1 MHSRL
6 EIEMNAKF
14 SLSLL
19 LTAALAACTTLG
31 PNYQAPAANAP
42 AAYRAAAPVAGA
54 ELQRD
59 WWLVFGDAQ
68 LNALQAQALQ
78 ASPTL
83 AAAAA
88 RIERAR
94 AVFGATRADHLPRVD
109 AGANAGG
116 LRTSAKATTTPV
128 LNGHPVTFE
137 GETFGLQASIGWEL
151 DLWGRVKRQGE
162 AAQAQL
168 DASTLDAAAA
178 RVALTAD
185 VAAAYWQWRALADE
199 AAALQRL
206 RDSRANAFKVAQT
219 RFDAGSST
227 MQDLERVRAELAAA
241 DADVADLPRRQ
252 ALVVNQIAALTG
264 QAAAELK
271 LQATYSLPAPPQI
284 RAGLPSELLQ
294 RRPDLAQSLAQLHA
308 ATAQVGIA
316 EAAFYPSIKLTGS
329 FGYSSEDLGSLI
341 SAPARLYNVGPSI
354 SLPVF
359 EGGRNK
365 ANLAGAK
372 AQVDES
378 LATFRGRMLQALRE
392 VDDALAE
399 LQGRASVVDAQNRT
413 LASSAQALNVAKSRY
428 DKGAVSYL
436 DVTEAERTPLATER
450 ALAQLR
456 GAQWAATAQ
465 LVKALGGGWSVAGG
479 ASGG

>member
-1 MHSRL
+1 MIQL
-6 EIEMNAKF
+6 KTVLTLVA
-14 SLSLL
+14 
-19 LTAALAACTTLG
+19 TAALAACTTLG
-31 PNYQAPAANAP
+31 PNYQAPAGNAP
-42 AAYRAAAPVAGA
+42 AAYRAAPAVAGA

-59 WWLVFGDAQ
+59 WWLMFGDAQ
-68 LNALQAQALQ
+68 LNALEAQALQ

-88 RIERAR
+88 RVERAR
-94 AVFGATRADHLPRVD
+94 AVFGATQADQLPRVD
-109 AGANAGG
+109 VGANAGG
-116 LRTSAKATTTPV
+116 LRTSGKATTTPV
-128 LNGHPVTFE
+128 LNGRAVTFE
-137 GETFGLQASIGWEL
+137 GESFGLSASIGWEL
-151 DLWGRVKRQGE
+151 DLWGRVKRQKE

-199 AAALQRL
+199 ATALQRL
-206 RDSRANAFKVAQT
+206 RDSRAKAFQVAQT

-227 MQDLERVRAELAAA
+227 TQDLERVRAELAAA

-252 ALVVNQIAALTG
+252 TLVLNQLAALTG
-264 QAAAELK
+264 QGSADLK
-271 LQATYSLPAPPQI
+271 LHATHSLPTPPAI

-341 SAPARLYNVGPSI
+341 SAPARLYNIGPSI
-354 SLPVF
+354 SLPIF

-372 AQVDES
+372 ASVDDS
-378 LATFRGRMLQALRE
+378 LAAFRGRMLQALRE

-399 LQGRASVVDAQNRT
+399 LQGRATVVDAQNRT
-413 LASSAQALNVAKSRY
+413 LASSSQALNVAKSRY
-428 DKGAVSYL
+428 DKGAVGYL

-465 LVKALGGGWSVAGG
+465 LVKALGGGWTQGS
-479 ASGG
+479 

>member
-1 MHSRL
+1 MTQL
-6 EIEMNAKF
+6 KTVLTLVA
-14 SLSLL
+14 
-19 LTAALAACTTLG
+19 TAALAACTTLG

-42 AAYRAAAPVAGA
+42 TAYRAANSAAGA

-59 WWLVFGDAQ
+59 WWLMFGDAQ
-68 LNALQAQALQ
+68 LNALEAQALQ

-94 AVFGATRADHLPRVD
+94 AVYGVTKADELPRVD
-109 AGANAGG
+109 LGASAGG
-116 LRTSAKATTTPV
+116 LRTSGKATTTPV
-128 LNGHPVTFE
+128 LQGHPVVFE
-137 GETFGLQASIGWEL
+137 GDSFGLQASIGWEI

-168 DASTLDAAAA
+168 DASSLDAAAA

-185 VAAAYWQWRALADE
+185 VASAYWQWRALADE
-199 AAALQRL
+199 AQALQRV
-206 RDSRANAFKVAQT
+206 RDSRANAFTVAQT

-227 MQDLERVRAELAAA
+227 MQDLERVRAELASA

-252 ALVVNQIAALTG
+252 ALVLNQIAALTG
-264 QAAAELK
+264 QPAAELK
-271 LQATYSLPAPPQI
+271 LQATSALPTPPQI

-308 ATAQVGIA
+308 ATAQVGVA

-329 FGYSSEDLGSLI
+329 FGYSSEELGSLL

-354 SLPVF
+354 SLPIF

-365 ANLAGAK
+365 ANLAGAR

-378 LATFRGRMLQALRE
+378 LAGFRGRMLQALRE

-399 LQGRASVVDAQNRT
+399 LQGRAAVVDAQNRT
-413 LASSAQALNVAKSRY
+413 LASSSQALSVAKSRY

-465 LVKALGGGWSVAGG
+465 LVKALGGGWV

>member
-1 MHSRL
+1 MIQL
-6 EIEMNAKF
+6 KTVLTLVA
-14 SLSLL
+14 
-19 LTAALAACTTLG
+19 TAALAACTTLG
-31 PNYQAPAANAP
+31 PNYQTPAAQTP

-59 WWLVFGDAQ
+59 WWLIFGDAQ

-78 ASPTL
+78 SAPTL

-88 RIERAR
+88 RVQRAR
-94 AVFGATRADHLPRVD
+94 AVYGATKADELPRVD
-109 AGANAGG
+109 LGANAGG

-128 LNGHPVTFE
+128 LQGRPVTFE
-137 GETFGLQASIGWEL
+137 GETFGLSASIGWEL
-151 DLWGRVKRQGE
+151 DLWGRVKRQAE
-162 AAQAQL
+162 SAQAQL

-178 RVALTAD
+178 RVALTTD

-199 AAALQRL
+199 AAALNRL
-206 RDSRANAFKVAQT
+206 RDSRAKAFQVAQT
-219 RFDAGSST
+219 RFNAGSST
-227 MQDLERVRAELAAA
+227 TQDLERVRAELAAA

-252 ALVVNQIAALTG
+252 SLVLNQIAALTG
-264 QAAAELK
+264 QGAAELK
-271 LQATYSLPAPPQI
+271 LQATHFLPAPPQI
-284 RAGLPSELLQ
+284 RAGVPSELLQ

-316 EAAFYPSIKLTGS
+316 EAAFYPSIRLTGS

-341 SAPARLYNVGPSI
+341 SAPARLYNVGPSV
-354 SLPVF
+354 SLPLF

-365 ANLAGAK
+365 ANLAASK

-378 LATFRGRMLQALRE
+378 LAAFRGRMLQALRE

-399 LQGRASVVDAQNRT
+399 LQGRALTLEAQNRT
-413 LASSAQALNVAKSRY
+413 LASSSQALAVARSRY

-465 LVKALGGGWSVAGG
+465 LVKALGGGWGAAG
-479 ASGG
+479 S

>member
-1 MHSRL
+1 MFQL
-6 EIEMNAKF
+6 KTVLTLVA
-14 SLSLL
+14 
-19 LTAALAACTTLG
+19 TAALAACTTLG

-42 AAYRAAAPVAGA
+42 AAYRSAAPAAGA

-59 WWLVFGDAQ
+59 WWLMFGDAQ
-68 LNALQAQALQ
+68 LDALEAQALQ
-78 ASPTL
+78 AGPTL

-94 AVFGATRADHLPRVD
+94 AVFGATRADELPRVD
-109 AGANAGG
+109 VGASETG
-116 LRTSAKATTTPV
+116 LRTSAKSVTTPV
-128 LNGHPVTFE
+128 LGGKAITFE
-137 GETFGLQASIGWEL
+137 GWQSGLQASLGWEI
-151 DLWGRVKRQGE
+151 DLWGRVKRQAEG
-162 AAQAQL
+162 AQAQL

-199 AAALQRL
+199 AKALQRQ
-206 RDSRANAFKVAQT
+206 RDSRAQAFQVAQT

-227 MQDLERVRAELAAA
+227 AQDLERVRAELASA

-252 ALVVNQIAALTG
+252 ALVLNQIAALTG

-271 LQATYSLPAPPQI
+271 LQATAPLAAPPQI

-316 EAAFYPSIKLTGS
+316 EAAFYPSIHLTGS
-329 FGYSSEDLGSLI
+329 FGYQSKALGDLV
-341 SAPARLYNVGPSI
+341 SAPARLYSFGPGI
-354 SLPVF
+354 SLPLF
-359 EGGRNK
+359 EGGRNQ
-365 ANLAGAK
+365 ANLGAAK

-378 LATFRGRMLQALRE
+378 LAGFRGRMLQALRE

-399 LQGRASVVDAQNRT
+399 LQGRAAVVDAQNRT
-413 LASSAQALNVAKSRY
+413 LASSSQALAVARSRY

-465 LVKALGGGWSVAGG
+465 LVKALGGGWAANGG
-479 ASGG
+479 

>member
-1 MHSRL
+1 MIQL
-6 EIEMNAKF
+6 KTVLTLVA
-14 SLSLL
+14 
-19 LTAALAACTTLG
+19 TAALAACTTLG

-59 WWLVFGDAQ
+59 WWLMFNDAQ
-68 LNALQAQALQ
+68 LNALEAQALQ

-88 RIERAR
+88 RIEKAR
-94 AVFGATRADHLPRVD
+94 AVYGATRADELPRLDV
-109 AGANAGG
+109 GANETG
-116 LRTSAKATTTPV
+116 LRTSAKSVTTPV
-128 LNGHPVTFE
+128 LGGQAITFE
-137 GETFGLQASIGWEL
+137 GWQSTVQANLGWEI
-151 DLWGRVKRQGE
+151 DLWGRVKRQAE

-199 AAALQRL
+199 GATLQRL
-206 RDSRANAFKVAQT
+206 RDSRAKAFQVAQT
-219 RFDAGSST
+219 RFDAGAST
-227 MQDLERVRAELAAA
+227 MQDLERVRAELASA

-252 ALVVNQIAALTG
+252 ALVLNQIAALTG

-271 LQATYSLPAPPQI
+271 LQASAQPALAAPPAI

-316 EAAFYPSIKLTGS
+316 EAAFYPSIRLTGS
-329 FGYSSEDLGSLI
+329 FGYQSKDLSELV
-341 SAPARLYNVGPSI
+341 SAPARLYNFGPSI
-354 SLPVF
+354 SLPIF
-359 EGGRNK
+359 EGGKNK

-378 LATFRGRMLQALRE
+378 LAAFRGRMLQALRE

-399 LQGRASVVDAQNRT
+399 LQGRAAVVDAQNRT
-413 LASSAQALNVAKSRY
+413 LTSSGEALKVARSRY

-465 LVKALGGGWSVAGG
+465 LVKALGGGWS
-479 ASGG
+479 SGG

>member
-1 MHSRL
+1 MT
-6 EIEMNAKF
+6 
-14 SLSLL
+14 SLKTVLTLL
-19 LTAALAACTTLG
+19 ASAALAACTTLG
-31 PNYQAPAANAP
+31 PNYQAPAANVP
-42 AAYRAAAPVAGA
+42 AAYRAAAPAAGA

-59 WWLVFGDAQ
+59 WWRLFGDAQ
-68 LNALQAQALQ
+68 LDALEAQALQ

-94 AVFGATRADHLPRVD
+94 AVYGATRSDELPRVEV
-109 AGANAGG
+109 GASETG
-116 LRTSAKATTTPV
+116 LRTSAKSVTTPV
-128 LNGHPVTFE
+128 LGGQPITFE
-137 GETFGLQASIGWEL
+137 GWQTGIQATLGWEI
-151 DLWGRVKRQGE
+151 DLWGRVKRQAE

-199 AAALQRL
+199 AQALQRL
-206 RDSRANAFKVAQT
+206 RDSRAKAFQVAQT
-219 RFDAGSST
+219 RFDAGAST
-227 MQDLERVRAELAAA
+227 TQDLERVRAELAAA

-252 ALVVNQIAALTG
+252 ALVLNQLAALTG
-264 QAAAELK
+264 QSAAELR
-271 LQATYSLPAPPQI
+271 LQAAPLATPPQI

-316 EAAFYPSIKLTGS
+316 EAAFYPSIRLTGS
-329 FGYSSEDLGSLI
+329 FGYQSKDLSDLV
-341 SAPARLYNVGPSI
+341 SAPARLYNFGPSI

-378 LATFRGRMLQALRE
+378 LAAFRGRMLQALRE

-399 LQGRASVVDAQNRT
+399 LQGRAAVVEAQNRT
-413 LASSAQALNVAKSRY
+413 LASSAQALAVARSRY

-465 LVKALGGGWSVAGG
+465 LVKALGGGWDG
-479 ASGG
+479 AADASMASR

>member
-1 MHSRL
+1 MIQL
-6 EIEMNAKF
+6 KTVLTLVA
-14 SLSLL
+14 
-19 LTAALAACTTLG
+19 TAALAACTTVG

-42 AAYRAAAPVAGA
+42 AAYRATTTAGA

-59 WWLVFGDAQ
+59 WWLMFNDAQ
-68 LNALQAQALQ
+68 LNALEAQALQ

-88 RIERAR
+88 RIERSR
-94 AVFGATRADHLPRVD
+94 AQFGATQADRLPRVD
-109 AGANAGG
+109 VSANAGG
-116 LRTSAKATTTPV
+116 LRTSGKATTTPV
-128 LNGHPVTFE
+128 LNGRAVTFE
-137 GETFGLQASIGWEL
+137 GESFGLSASVGWEL
-151 DLWGRVKRQGE
+151 DLWGRVKRQTE

-168 DASTLDAAAA
+168 DATTADAAAA

-199 AAALQRL
+199 ATALQRV
-206 RDSRANAFKVAQT
+206 RDSRVQAFQVAQT

-227 MQDLERVRAELAAA
+227 TQDLERVRAELAAA

-252 ALVVNQIAALTG
+252 ALVMNQLAALTG
-264 QAAAELK
+264 SPAAELK
-271 LQATYSLPAPPQI
+271 LQAAAPLAAPPAV

-294 RRPDLAQSLAQLHA
+294 RRPDLAQSLALLHA

-341 SAPARLYNVGPSI
+341 SSPARLYNLGPSI
-354 SLPVF
+354 SLRIF

-365 ANLAGAK
+365 ANLALSK
-372 AQVDES
+372 ASVDES
-378 LATFRGRMLQALRE
+378 LATFRGRMLLALRE

-399 LQGRASVVDAQNRT
+399 LQGRAAVVEAQNRT
-413 LASSAQALNVAKSRY
+413 LASSGQALTVAKSRY
-428 DKGAVSYL
+428 DQGAVSYL
-436 DVTEAERTPLATER
+436 DVTEAERTPLATQR

-465 LVKALGGGWSVAGG
+465 LVKALGGGWGS
-479 ASGG
+479 

>member
-1 MHSRL
+1 MIQL
-6 EIEMNAKF
+6 KTVLTLVA
-14 SLSLL
+14 
-19 LTAALAACTTLG
+19 TAALAACTTVG
-31 PNYQAPAANAP
+31 PNYEAPAANAP
-42 AAYRAAAPVAGA
+42 AAYRAAAPAGGA

-59 WWLVFGDAQ
+59 WWLMFNDTQ
-68 LNALQAQALQ
+68 LNTLEAQALQ

-94 AVFGATRADHLPRVD
+94 AVFGATRADELPRVEV
-109 AGANAGG
+109 GG
-116 LRTSAKATTTPV
+116 SVTNLRTSGKSVTTPV
-128 LNGHPVTFE
+128 LGGQAITFD
-137 GETFGLQASIGWEL
+137 GTQTGIQASLGWEL
-151 DLWGRVKRQGE
+151 DLWGRVKRQAE

-199 AAALQRL
+199 GAALQRL
-206 RDSRANAFKVAQT
+206 RDSRANAFQVAQT

-227 MQDLERVRAELAAA
+227 MQDLERVRAELASA
-241 DADVADLPRRQ
+241 DAEVADLPRRQ
-252 ALVVNQIAALTG
+252 SLVLNQLAALTG
-264 QAAAELK
+264 QGAAELR
-271 LQATYSLPAPPQI
+271 LEASPLATPPQV

-316 EAAFYPSIKLTGS
+316 EAAFYPSIRLTGS
-329 FGYSSEDLGSLI
+329 YGYQSKELGDLV
-341 SAPARLYNVGPSI
+341 SAPARLYNIGPSI
-354 SLPVF
+354 SLPIF
-359 EGGRNK
+359 EGGKNK

-372 AQVDES
+372 AQADES
-378 LATFRGRMLQALRE
+378 LAAFRGRMLQALRE

-399 LQGRASVVDAQNRT
+399 LAGRASVVDAQNRT
-413 LASSAQALNVAKSRY
+413 LDSSSQALTVARSRY

-465 LVKALGGGWSVAGG
+465 LVKALGGGWSVAS
-479 ASGG
+479 SGG

>member
-1 MHSRL
+1 MIQL
-6 EIEMNAKF
+6 KTILTLVA
-14 SLSLL
+14 
-19 LTAALAACTTLG
+19 TAALAACTTLG
-31 PNYQAPAANAP
+31 PNYQAPAAQAP
-42 AAYRAAAPVAGA
+42 AAYRAASPGAGA

-59 WWLVFGDAQ
+59 WWLMFGDAQ
-68 LNALQAQALQ
+68 LNALEAQALQ

-83 AAAAA
+83 AAAGA
-88 RIERAR
+88 RITRAR
-94 AVFGATRADHLPRVD
+94 ALYGATRADELPRLD
-109 AGANAGG
+109 IGANETG
-116 LRTSAKATTTPV
+116 LRTSAKSVTTPV
-128 LNGHPVTFE
+128 LGGQAITFE
-137 GETFGLQASIGWEL
+137 GWQATVQANLAWEI
-151 DLWGRVKRQGE
+151 DLWGRVKRQAE

-168 DASTLDAAAA
+168 DGATLDAAAA

-199 AAALQRL
+199 GVALQRL
-206 RDSRANAFKVAQT
+206 RDSRAKAFQVAQT

-227 MQDLERVRAELAAA
+227 TQDLERVRAELASA

-252 ALVVNQIAALTG
+252 ALVLNQIAALTG

-271 LQATYSLPAPPQI
+271 LQASAQASLAPPPAI

-316 EAAFYPSIKLTGS
+316 EAAFYPSIRLTGS
-329 FGYSSEDLGSLI
+329 FGYQSEALSDLV
-341 SAPARLYNVGPSI
+341 SAPARLYNFGPSI
-354 SLPVF
+354 SLPLF
-359 EGGRNK
+359 EGGRNR
-365 ANLAGAK
+365 ANLASAK

-378 LATFRGRMLQALRE
+378 LAAFRGRMLQALRE

-399 LQGRASVVDAQNRT
+399 LQGRATVVEAQNRT
-413 LASSAQALNVAKSRY
+413 LASSDEALKVARSRY

-436 DVTEAERTPLATER
+436 DVTEAERTPLATQR

-465 LVKALGGGWSVAGG
+465 LVKALGGGWSDKAGAGG
-479 ASGG
+479 G

>member
-1 MHSRL
+1 MFQL
-6 EIEMNAKF
+6 KTVLTLVA
-14 SLSLL
+14 
-19 LTAALAACTTLG
+19 TAALAACTTLG
-31 PNYQAPAANAP
+31 PTYQAPAANAP
-42 AAYRAAAPVAGA
+42 AAYRSAASTSGV

-59 WWLVFGDAQ
+59 WWLMFNDAQ
-68 LNALQAQALQ
+68 LNALEAQALQ

-88 RIERAR
+88 RVERAR
-94 AVFGATRADHLPRVD
+94 AVFGATKADELPRLDV
-109 AGANAGG
+109 GASVTN
-116 LRTSAKATTTPV
+116 LRTSAKSVTTPV
-128 LNGHPVTFE
+128 LG
-137 GETFGLQASIGWEL
+137 GQAIVFDGTQTGIQANLGWEI
-151 DLWGRVKRQGE
+151 DLWGRVKRQAE
-162 AAQAQL
+162 ASQAQL

-199 AAALQRL
+199 ATALQRL

-227 MQDLERVRAELAAA
+227 TQDLERVRAELASA

-252 ALVVNQIAALTG
+252 ALVLNQLAALTG
-264 QAAAELK
+264 QGSADLK
-271 LQATYSLPAPPQI
+271 LQASPLATPPAI

-308 ATAQVGIA
+308 ATAQVGVA
-316 EAAFYPSIKLTGS
+316 EAAFYPSIRLTGS
-329 FGYSSEDLGSLI
+329 FGYQSKELGDLI

-354 SLPVF
+354 SLPIF
-359 EGGRNK
+359 EGGKNK

-378 LATFRGRMLQALRE
+378 LAAFRGRMLQALRE

-399 LQGRASVVDAQNRT
+399 LQGRTAVVDAQNQT
-413 LASSAQALNVAKSRY
+413 LASAGQALTVAKSRY

-465 LVKALGGGWSVAGG
+465 LVKALGGGWMPTGG
-479 ASGG
+479 

>member
-1 MHSRL
+1 MIQL
-6 EIEMNAKF
+6 KTVLTLVA
-14 SLSLL
+14 
-19 LTAALAACTTLG
+19 TAALAACTTLG

-42 AAYRAAAPVAGA
+42 TAYRAAAPAAGA

-59 WWLVFGDAQ
+59 WWLMFNDAQ
-68 LNALQAQALQ
+68 LNALEAQALQ

-88 RIERAR
+88 RVERAR
-94 AVFGATRADHLPRVD
+94 AVFGATKADELPRLDV
-109 AGANAGG
+109 GASVTN
-116 LRTSAKATTTPV
+116 LRTSAKSVTTPV
-128 LNGHPVTFE
+128 LGGQAIVFDGTQ
-137 GETFGLQASIGWEL
+137 TGLQANLGWEI
-151 DLWGRVKRQGE
+151 DLWGRVKRQAE
-162 AAQAQL
+162 ASQAQL

-199 AAALQRL
+199 ATALQRL

-219 RFDAGSST
+219 RFDAGAST
-227 MQDLERVRAELAAA
+227 TQDLERVRAELASA

-252 ALVVNQIAALTG
+252 ALVLNQLAALTG
-264 QAAAELK
+264 QGSADLK
-271 LQATYSLPAPPQI
+271 LQAAPLTTPPAI

-316 EAAFYPSIKLTGS
+316 EAAFYPSIRLTGS
-329 FGYSSEDLGSLI
+329 FGYQSKELGDLI

-354 SLPVF
+354 SLPIF

-378 LATFRGRMLQALRE
+378 LAAFRGRMLQALRE

-399 LQGRASVVDAQNRT
+399 LQGRTAVVDAQNQT
-413 LASSAQALNVAKSRY
+413 LASAGQALTVARSRY

-465 LVKALGGGWSVAGG
+465 LVKALGGGWAPTGG
-479 ASGG
+479 

>member
-1 MHSRL
+1 MIRL
-6 EIEMNAKF
+6 KTVLPLV
-14 SLSLL
+14 SL
-19 LTAALAACTTLG
+19 AALAACTTVG
-31 PNYQAPAANAP
+31 PRYQAPAANAP
-42 AAYRAAAPVAGA
+42 AAYRGAATVAGV

-59 WWLVFGDAQ
+59 WWLMFNDAQ
-68 LNALQAQALQ
+68 LNALETQALQ

-88 RIERAR
+88 RIERSR
-94 AVFGATRADHLPRVD
+94 AVFGATQADRLPRVD
-109 AGANAGG
+109 GGANAGG

-128 LNGHPVTFE
+128 LNGRAVTFE
-137 GETFGLQASIGWEL
+137 GESFGLSASVGWEL
-151 DLWGRVKRQGE
+151 DLWGRVKRQTE

-168 DASTLDAAAA
+168 DATTADAVAA

-206 RDSRANAFKVAQT
+206 RDSRAQAFQVAQT

-227 MQDLERVRAELAAA
+227 TQDLERVRAELAAA

-252 ALVVNQIAALTG
+252 ALVVNQLAALTG
-264 QAAAELK
+264 TPAADLK
-271 LQATYSLPAPPQI
+271 LQAGAPLSAPPAV

-294 RRPDLAQSLAQLHA
+294 RRPDLAQSLALLHA

-329 FGYSSEDLGSLI
+329 FGYSSEDLGSLL
-341 SAPARLYNVGPSI
+341 SAPARLYNFGPSI
-354 SLPVF
+354 SLPLF
-359 EGGRNK
+359 EGGRNR
-365 ANLAGAK
+365 ANLASAK
-372 AQVDES
+372 ASVDES
-378 LATFRGRMLQALRE
+378 LAAFRGRMLQALRE

-399 LQGRASVVDAQNRT
+399 LQGRAAVVDAQHRT
-413 LASSAQALNVAKSRY
+413 LASSNQALSVARSRY
-428 DKGAVSYL
+428 DQGAVSYL
-436 DVTEAERTPLATER
+436 DVTEAERTPLATQR

-465 LVKALGGGWSVAGG
+465 LVKALGGGWNAG
-479 ASGG
+479 S

>member
-1 MHSRL
+1 
-6 EIEMNAKF
+6 MNAKF

-19 LTAALAACTTLG
+19 LTASLAACTTLG
-31 PNYQAPAANAP
+31 PNYQAPAASAP
-42 AAYRAAAPVAGA
+42 ATYRAASTAGA

-59 WWLVFGDAQ
+59 WWTMFGDAQ
-68 LNALQAQALQ
+68 LDALEAQALR

-94 AVFGATRADHLPRVD
+94 AVFGATTADELPRVD
-109 AGANAGG
+109 VGGSVTG
-116 LRTSAKATTTPV
+116 LRTSAKSVTTPV
-128 LNGHPVTFE
+128 LGGQAITFE
-137 GETFGLQASIGWEL
+137 GWQTGLQASVGWEL

-162 AAQAQL
+162 SAQAQL
-168 DASTLDAAAA
+168 DASTLDADAA

-185 VAAAYWQWRALADE
+185 VASVYWQWRALADE
-199 AAALQRL
+199 AHALQRL
-206 RDSRANAFKVAQT
+206 RDSRAKAFQVAQT

-227 MQDLERVRAELAAA
+227 TQDLERVRAELASA
-241 DADVADLPRRQ
+241 DADMADLPRRQ
-252 ALVVNQIAALTG
+252 ALALNQLAALTG

-271 LQATYSLPAPPQI
+271 LQAAPMAAPPAL

-316 EAAFYPSIKLTGS
+316 EAAFYPSIRLTGS
-329 FGYSSEDLGSLI
+329 FGYQSKELGDLL
-341 SAPARLYNVGPSI
+341 SAPSRLYSVGPSI
-354 SLPVF
+354 SLPLF

-378 LATFRGRMLQALRE
+378 LAAFRGRMLQALRE

-399 LQGRASVVDAQNRT
+399 LQGRAAVVDAQNRT
-413 LASSAQALNVAKSRY
+413 LASASQALSVARSRY

-465 LVKALGGGWSVAGG
+465 LVKALGGGWSAVPAPAGG
-479 ASGG
+479 

>member
-1 MHSRL
+1 
-6 EIEMNAKF
+6 MNTKF

-19 LTAALAACTTLG
+19 LTAALAACTTVG

-42 AAYRAAAPVAGA
+42 AAYRAAAPAAGA

-59 WWLVFGDAQ
+59 WWLMFNDAQ
-68 LNALQAQALQ
+68 LNTLEAQALQ

-88 RIERAR
+88 RVERAR
-94 AVFGATRADHLPRVD
+94 AVYGATRADELPRVEV
-109 AGANAGG
+109 GG
-116 LRTSAKATTTPV
+116 SLTNLRTSGKSVTTPV
-128 LNGHPVTFE
+128 LGGQAITFD
-137 GETFGLQASIGWEL
+137 GTQTGIQASLGWEL
-151 DLWGRVKRQGE
+151 DLWGRVKRQAE

-199 AAALQRL
+199 GLALQRL

-227 MQDLERVRAELAAA
+227 MQDLERVRAELASA
-241 DADVADLPRRQ
+241 DAEVADLPRRQ
-252 ALVVNQIAALTG
+252 ALVLNQLAALTG
-264 QAAAELK
+264 QAAAELQ
-271 LQATYSLPAPPQI
+271 LQASPLPTPPQV
-284 RAGLPSELLQ
+284 RAGVPSELLQ

-316 EAAFYPSIKLTGS
+316 EAAFYPSIRLTGS
-329 FGYSSEDLGSLI
+329 YGYQSKELGDLL
-341 SAPARLYNVGPSI
+341 SAPARLYNIGPSI
-354 SLPVF
+354 SLPIF

-372 AQVDES
+372 AQADES
-378 LATFRGRMLQALRE
+378 LAAFRGRMLQALRE

-399 LQGRASVVDAQNRT
+399 LQGRSSVVDAQNRT
-413 LASSAQALNVAKSRY
+413 LESSSQALTVAHSRY

-456 GAQWAATAQ
+456 GAQWAATVQ
-465 LVKALGGGWSVAGG
+465 LVKALGGGWAPA

>member
-1 MHSRL
+1 MIQL
-6 EIEMNAKF
+6 KTV
-14 SLSLL
+14 
-19 LTAALAACTTLG
+19 LTLVGAAALAACTTLG

-59 WWLVFGDAQ
+59 WWLMFGDAQ
-68 LNALQAQALQ
+68 LNALEAQALQ

-83 AAAAA
+83 AAALA
-88 RIERAR
+88 RVERAK
-94 AVFGATRADHLPRVD
+94 AVYGATRADELPRLDVT
-109 AGANAGG
+109 AGETG
-116 LRTSAKATTTPV
+116 LRTSAKSVTTPV
-128 LNGHPVTFE
+128 LGGQAITFE
-137 GETFGLQASIGWEL
+137 GWQTSVQANLSWEI
-151 DLWGRVKRQGE
+151 DLWGRVKRQAE
-162 AAQAQL
+162 SAQAQL
-168 DASTLDAAAA
+168 DASSLDAAAA

-185 VAAAYWQWRALADE
+185 VAGAYWQWRALADE

-227 MQDLERVRAELAAA
+227 TQDLERVRAELASA

-252 ALVVNQIAALTG
+252 ALVANQIAALTG

-271 LQATYSLPAPPQI
+271 LQAVPMAAPPAI
-284 RAGLPSELLQ
+284 RAGLPAELLQ

-316 EAAFYPSIKLTGS
+316 EAAFYPSIRLTGS
-329 FGYSSEDLGSLI
+329 FGYQSKDLSDLI
-341 SAPARLYNVGPSI
+341 SAPARLYNFGPGI
-354 SLPVF
+354 SLPIF

-378 LATFRGRMLQALRE
+378 LAAFRGRMLQALRE

-399 LQGRASVVDAQNRT
+399 LQGRANVVDAQNRT
-413 LASSAQALNVAKSRY
+413 LSSSGEALKVAKSRY

-465 LVKALGGGWSVAGG
+465 LIKALGGGWQEKG
-479 ASGG
+479 

>member
-1 MHSRL
+1 MIRP
-6 EIEMNAKF
+6 KTV
-14 SLSLL
+14 
-19 LTAALAACTTLG
+19 LTLVATAVLAACTTLG

-42 AAYRAAAPVAGA
+42 ATYRAAAPMAGA

-59 WWLVFGDAQ
+59 WWLMFGDAQ
-68 LNALQAQALQ
+68 LDALEAQALR

-94 AVFGATRADHLPRVD
+94 AVFGATQADRLPRVD
-109 AGANAGG
+109 ASANAGG

-128 LNGHPVTFE
+128 LQGHPVTFE
-137 GETFGLQASIGWEL
+137 GETFGLSASLGWEL
-151 DLWGRVKRQGE
+151 DLWGRVKRQAE

-168 DASTLDAAAA
+168 DAATTDAAAA

-206 RDSRANAFKVAQT
+206 RDSRANAFQVAQT

-227 MQDLERVRAELAAA
+227 TQDLERVRSELAAA
-241 DADVADLPRRQ
+241 DAEVADLPRRQ
-252 ALVVNQIAALTG
+252 ALLLNQIAALTG
-264 QAAAELK
+264 QPAADLK
-271 LQATYSLPAPPQI
+271 LAAQPLAAPPQI

-316 EAAFYPSIKLTGS
+316 EAAFYPSIRLTGS

-341 SAPARLYNVGPSI
+341 SAPARLYNFGPSI
-354 SLPVF
+354 SLPLF

-365 ANLAGAK
+365 ANLASAK

-378 LATFRGRMLQALRE
+378 LAVFRGRMLQALRD

-399 LQGRASVVDAQNRT
+399 LQGRAAVVEAQNRT
-413 LASSAQALNVAKSRY
+413 LASSGQALSVAKSRY

-436 DVTEAERTPLATER
+436 DVTEAERTPLATQR

-465 LVKALGGGWSVAGG
+465 LVRALGGGWNMAPAAQGG
-479 ASGG
+479 

>member
-1 MHSRL
+1 M
-6 EIEMNAKF
+6 IQFKTVF
-14 SLSLL
+14 
-19 LTAALAACTTLG
+19 TVVAAATLAACTTLG
-31 PNYQAPAANAP
+31 PNYQAPIANVP
-42 AAYRAAAPVAGA
+42 AAYRATVPMAGA

-59 WWLVFGDAQ
+59 WWLMFGDTQ
-68 LNALQAQALQ
+68 LNALEELALH

-88 RIERAR
+88 RVERAR
-94 AVFGATRADHLPRVD
+94 AVFGATKAEQLPRID
-109 AGANAGG
+109 LGANAGG

-162 AAQAQL
+162 SAQAQL

-185 VAAAYWQWRALADE
+185 VANAYWQWRALADE

-227 MQDLERVRAELAAA
+227 TQDLERVRAELAAA
-241 DADVADLPRRQ
+241 DAEVTDLPRRQ
-252 ALVVNQIAALTG
+252 ALLVNQIAALTG
-264 QAAAELK
+264 QAAAEVT
-271 LQATYSLPAPPQI
+271 LQATPMAAPPPL

-329 FGYSSEDLGSLI
+329 LGYSSEDLGSLI
-341 SAPARLYNVGPSI
+341 SAPARLYNIGPSI
-354 SLPVF
+354 SLPIF

-365 ANLAGAK
+365 ANLASSK

-378 LATFRGRMLQALRE
+378 LAAFRGRMLQALRE

-399 LQGRASVVDAQNRT
+399 LQGRAATVDAQNRT
-413 LASSAQALNVAKSRY
+413 LSSASQALAVARSRY

-436 DVTEAERTPLATER
+436 EVTEAERTPLATER
-450 ALAQLR
+450 SLAQLR

-465 LVKALGGGWSVAGG
+465 LVRALGGGWISTGG
-479 ASGG
+479 

>member
-1 MHSRL
+1 
-6 EIEMNAKF
+6 MNSKSVLA
-14 SLSLL
+14 LA
-19 LTAALAACTTLG
+19 LTAALAACTTVG
-31 PNYQAPAANAP
+31 PNYQPPAAEAP
-42 AAYRAAAPVAGA
+42 AAYRAATPAGV

-59 WWLVFGDAQ
+59 WWLMFGDAQ

-83 AAAAA
+83 AVAAA

-94 AVFGATRADHLPRVD
+94 AVFGATRADPLPRVD
-109 AGANAGG
+109 LGASAGG
-116 LRTSAKATTTPV
+116 LRTSGKATTTPV
-128 LNGHPVTFE
+128 LNGRAVTFE
-137 GETFGLQASIGWEL
+137 GESFGLSASVGWEI
-151 DLWGRVKRQGE
+151 DLWGRVRRVAE

-168 DASTLDAAAA
+168 DAASLEAAAA

-199 AAALQRL
+199 TLALQRL
-206 RDSRANAFKVAQT
+206 RDSRAQALQVAQT
-219 RFDAGSST
+219 RFDAGAASV
-227 MQDLERVRAELAAA
+227 QDLERVRAELAAA
-241 DADVADLPRRQ
+241 DADLADQPRRQ
-252 ALVVNQIAALTG
+252 SLLLNQLAALTG
-264 QAAAELK
+264 QPAAT
-271 LQATYSLPAPPQI
+271 LQLRAAPLPAPPAV

-308 ATAQVGIA
+308 ATAQVGVA
-316 EAAFYPSIKLTGS
+316 EAAFYPSIRLTGS
-329 FGYSSEDLGSLI
+329 FGYSSEDLGALL
-341 SAPARLYNVGPSI
+341 SAPARLYNLGPSL
-354 SLPVF
+354 SLPLF
-359 EGGRNK
+359 EGGRNR
-365 ANLAGAK
+365 ANLATAR

-399 LQGRASVVDAQNRT
+399 LQGRATVVDAQRRT
-413 LASSAQALNVAKSRY
+413 LAASSQALAVARRRY
-428 DKGAVSYL
+428 DQGAVSYL

-465 LVKALGGGWSVAGG
+465 LVKALGGGWGAG
-479 ASGG
+479 S

>member
-1 MHSRL
+1 MIQL
-6 EIEMNAKF
+6 KTVLTLIA
-14 SLSLL
+14 
-19 LTAALAACTTLG
+19 TAALAACTTLG

-42 AAYRAAAPVAGA
+42 TAYRAAGPVAGA

-59 WWLVFGDAQ
+59 WWLMFGDAQ
-68 LNALQAQALQ
+68 LNALEAQALQ

-88 RIERAR
+88 RVERAR
-94 AVFGATRADHLPRVD
+94 AVFGATKADELPRLDV
-109 AGANAGG
+109 GASVTS
-116 LRTSAKATTTPV
+116 LRTSAKSVTTPV
-128 LNGHPVTFE
+128 LG
-137 GETFGLQASIGWEL
+137 GQAIVFDGTQTGVQANLSWEI
-151 DLWGRVKRQGE
+151 DLWGRVKRQAE
-162 AAQAQL
+162 ASQAQL

-199 AAALQRL
+199 ANALQRV

-227 MQDLERVRAELAAA
+227 TQDLERVRAELASA

-252 ALVVNQIAALTG
+252 ALVANQIAALTG

-271 LQATYSLPAPPQI
+271 LQATTMAAPPQI

-316 EAAFYPSIKLTGS
+316 EAAFYPSIHLTGS
-329 FGYSSEDLGSLI
+329 FGYQSKELGDLI
-341 SAPARLYNVGPSI
+341 SAPARLYNFGPGI
-354 SLPVF
+354 SLPIF

-399 LQGRASVVDAQNRT
+399 LQGRAAVVDAQNRT
-413 LASSAQALNVAKSRY
+413 LTSSSQALTVAKSRY

-465 LVKALGGGWSVAGG
+465 LVKALGGGWSAAPAV

>member
-1 MHSRL
+1 MIQL
-6 EIEMNAKF
+6 KTVLTLVA
-14 SLSLL
+14 
-19 LTAALAACTTLG
+19 TAALAACTTLG

-42 AAYRAAAPVAGA
+42 AAYRTAAPVAGA

-59 WWLVFGDAQ
+59 WWLMFGDAQ
-68 LNALQAQALQ
+68 LNALEAQALQ

-94 AVFGATRADHLPRVD
+94 AVFGATRADELPRVD
-109 AGANAGG
+109 VGASETG
-116 LRTSAKATTTPV
+116 LRTSAKSVTTPV
-128 LNGHPVTFE
+128 LGGKAIVFD
-137 GETFGLQASIGWEL
+137 GWQAGLQASLGWDV
-151 DLWGRVKRQGE
+151 DLWGRVKRQAEG
-162 AAQAQL
+162 AQAQL

-199 AAALQRL
+199 ATALKRL
-206 RDSRANAFKVAQT
+206 RDSRAQAFQVAQT
-219 RFDAGSST
+219 RFDAGAST
-227 MQDLERVRAELAAA
+227 TQDLERVRAELASA

-252 ALVVNQIAALTG
+252 ALVLNQIAALTG
-264 QAAAELK
+264 QAAVELK
-271 LQATYSLPAPPQI
+271 LQAAAPLAAPPAL

-308 ATAQVGIA
+308 ATAQVGVA
-316 EAAFYPSIKLTGS
+316 EAAFYPSIHLTGS
-329 FGYSSEDLGSLI
+329 FGYQSKELGDLV
-341 SAPARLYNVGPSI
+341 SAPARLYNFGPSI
-354 SLPVF
+354 SLPLF

-365 ANLAGAK
+365 ANLDAAK

-378 LATFRGRMLQALRE
+378 LAAFRGRMLQALRE
-392 VDDALAE
+392 VDDALSE
-399 LQGRASVVDAQNRT
+399 LQGRATVVDAQNRT
-413 LASSAQALNVAKSRY
+413 LASGSQALAVARSRY

-465 LVKALGGGWSVAGG
+465 LVKALGGGWGP
-479 ASGG
+479 SGS

>member
-1 MHSRL
+1 MIS
-6 EIEMNAKF
+6 KF
-14 SLSLL
+14 VLVLSMA
-19 LTAALAACTTLG
+19 AALGACTTIG
-31 PNYQAPAANAP
+31 PNYQPPAANAP
-42 AAYRAAAPVAGA
+42 AAYRAAAPAAGA

-59 WWLVFGDAQ
+59 WWLMFGDAQ
-68 LNALQAQALQ
+68 LNALEAQALQ
-78 ASPTL
+78 SSPTL

-88 RIERAR
+88 RIERSR
-94 AVFGATRADHLPRVD
+94 AVFGATQADRLPRAD
-109 AGANAGG
+109 ASANAGG

-128 LNGHPVTFE
+128 LQGRPVVFE
-137 GETFGLQASIGWEL
+137 GETFGLSAGISWEL
-151 DLWGRVKRQGE
+151 DLWGRVKRQAE

-199 AAALQRL
+199 ATALQRL
-206 RDSRANAFKVAQT
+206 RDSRAKAFRVAQT

-252 ALVVNQIAALTG
+252 ALVLNQLAALTG

-271 LQATYSLPAPPQI
+271 LRAAPLVAPPAI

-294 RRPDLAQSLAQLHA
+294 RRPDLAQGLAQLHA
-308 ATAQVGIA
+308 ATAQVGVA

-329 FGYSSEDLGSLI
+329 FGYASEDLGALL
-341 SAPARLYNVGPSI
+341 SAPARLYNFGPSI
-354 SLPVF
+354 SLPIL

-365 ANLAGAK
+365 ANLAAAK

-378 LATFRGRMLQALRE
+378 LAAFRGRMLQALRE

-399 LQGRASVVDAQNRT
+399 LQGRAAVVDAQNRT
-413 LASSAQALNVAKSRY
+413 LASSSQALSVARSRY
-428 DKGAVSYL
+428 DQGAVSYL

-450 ALAQLR
+450 ALAQVR

-465 LVKALGGGWSVAGG
+465 LVKALGGGWTTRPDGDG
-479 ASGG
+479 

>member
-1 MHSRL
+1 
-6 EIEMNAKF
+6 MNTKF
-14 SLSLL
+14 FLTLTLS
-19 LTAALAACTTLG
+19 AALAACTTLG
-31 PNYQAPAANAP
+31 PNYQAPATNAP
-42 AAYRAAAPVAGA
+42 AAYRAASPVAGA

-59 WWLVFGDAQ
+59 WWLMFGDAQ
-68 LNALQAQALQ
+68 LNALEAQALR

-88 RIERAR
+88 RVERAR
-94 AVFGATRADHLPRVD
+94 AVFGATKADELPRLD
-109 AGANAGG
+109 IGASETG
-116 LRTSAKATTTPV
+116 LRTSAKSVTTPV
-128 LNGHPVTFE
+128 LGGQAITFE
-137 GETFGLQASIGWEL
+137 GWQTAVQANLSWEI
-151 DLWGRVKRQGE
+151 DLWGRVKRQAE
-162 AAQAQL
+162 ASQAQL

-199 AAALQRL
+199 ATALQRV

-227 MQDLERVRAELAAA
+227 TQDLERVRAELASA

-252 ALVVNQIAALTG
+252 ALAANQIAALTG

-271 LQATYSLPAPPQI
+271 LQATTLAAPPQI

-316 EAAFYPSIKLTGS
+316 EAAFYPSIRLTGS
-329 FGYSSEDLGSLI
+329 FGYQSKELGDLV
-341 SAPARLYNVGPSI
+341 SAPARLYNFGPSI
-354 SLPVF
+354 SLPIF

-399 LQGRASVVDAQNRT
+399 LQGRAAVVDAQNRT
-413 LASSAQALNVAKSRY
+413 LASSGQALTVAKSRY

-465 LVKALGGGWSVAGG
+465 LVKALGGGWTATNAEVAQG
-479 ASGG
+479 S

>member
-1 MHSRL
+1 MIQL
-6 EIEMNAKF
+6 KTVLTLVA
-14 SLSLL
+14 
-19 LTAALAACTTLG
+19 TAALTACTTLG
-31 PNYQAPAANAP
+31 PNYQAPAAPAP
-42 AAYRAAAPVAGA
+42 TAYRAASSVAGT

-59 WWLVFGDAQ
+59 WWLMFGDAQ
-68 LNALQAQALQ
+68 LNTLQAQALQ

-88 RIERAR
+88 RIARAR
-94 AVFGATRADHLPRVD
+94 AVFGATTADQLPRVD
-109 AGANAGG
+109 VGANAGG
-116 LRTSAKATTTPV
+116 LRTSARATTTPV
-128 LNGHPVTFE
+128 LNGRAVSFE
-137 GETFGLQASIGWEL
+137 GESFGLTASLGWEL
-151 DLWGRVKRQGE
+151 DLWGRVKRQQE

-199 AAALQRL
+199 TGALQRV
-206 RDSRANAFKVAQT
+206 RDSRAQALRVAQT
-219 RFDAGSST
+219 RFDAGAST
-227 MQDLERVRAELAAA
+227 TQELERVRAELAAA

-252 ALVVNQIAALTG
+252 ALVLNQLAALTG

-271 LQATYSLPAPPQI
+271 LQAAASSPLTTPPPL

-329 FGYSSEDLGSLI
+329 FGYSSEDLGALL
-341 SAPARLYNVGPSI
+341 SAPARLYNVGPSL
-354 SLPVF
+354 SLPLF
-359 EGGRNK
+359 DGGRNQ
-365 ANLAGAK
+365 ASLASAK
-372 AQVDES
+372 AAVDES
-378 LATFRGRMLQALRE
+378 LAAFRGRMLQALRE

-399 LQGRASVVDAQNRT
+399 LQGRTAVVEAQART
-413 LASSAQALNVAKSRY
+413 LASSSQALAVARSRY
-428 DKGAVSYL
+428 AQGAVSYL

-465 LVKALGGGWSVAGG
+465 LVKALGGGWTPANGG
-479 ASGG
+479 

>member
-1 MHSRL
+1 MIQL
-6 EIEMNAKF
+6 KTVLTLVA
-14 SLSLL
+14 
-19 LTAALAACTTLG
+19 TAALAACTTLG

-59 WWLVFGDAQ
+59 WWLMFNDAQ
-68 LNALQAQALQ
+68 LNALEAQALQ

-88 RIERAR
+88 RIEKAR
-94 AVFGATRADHLPRVD
+94 AVYGATRADELPRLDV
-109 AGANAGG
+109 GANETG
-116 LRTSAKATTTPV
+116 LRTSAKSVTTPV
-128 LNGHPVTFE
+128 LGGQAITFE
-137 GETFGLQASIGWEL
+137 GWQSTVQANLGWEI
-151 DLWGRVKRQGE
+151 DLWGRVKRQAE

-199 AAALQRL
+199 GATLQHL
-206 RDSRANAFKVAQT
+206 RDSRAKAFQVAQT
-219 RFDAGSST
+219 RFDAGAST
-227 MQDLERVRAELAAA
+227 MQDLERVRAELASA

-252 ALVVNQIAALTG
+252 ALVLNQIAALTG

-271 LQATYSLPAPPQI
+271 LQASAQPALAAPPQI

-316 EAAFYPSIKLTGS
+316 EAAFYPSIRLTGS
-329 FGYSSEDLGSLI
+329 FGYQSKDLSELV
-341 SAPARLYNVGPSI
+341 SAPARLYNFGPSI
-354 SLPVF
+354 SLPIF
-359 EGGRNK
+359 EGGKNK

-378 LATFRGRMLQALRE
+378 LAAFRGRMLQALRE

-399 LQGRASVVDAQNRT
+399 LQGRAAVVDAQNRT
-413 LASSAQALNVAKSRY
+413 LTSSGEALKVARSRY

-465 LVKALGGGWSVAGG
+465 LVKALGGGWS
-479 ASGG
+479 SGG

>member
-19 LTAALAACTTLG
+19 LTASLAACTTLG
-31 PNYQAPAANAP
+31 PNYQEPAANAP
-42 AAYRAAAPVAGA
+42 AAYRAPSTAGA
-54 ELQRD
+54 ELQRN
-59 WWLVFGDAQ
+59 WWLMFNDAQ
-68 LNALQAQALQ
+68 LNALEAQALR

-94 AVFGATRADHLPRVD
+94 AVFGATKADVLPRVD
-109 AGANAGG
+109 VGANAGG

-128 LNGHPVTFE
+128 LNGHPVTFV
-137 GETFGLQASIGWEL
+137 GESFGMSASLGWDI
-151 DLWGRVKRQGE
+151 DLWGRVKRVAE
-162 AAQAQL
+162 AAHAQL
-168 DASTLDAAAA
+168 DAATLDAAAA

-199 AAALQRL
+199 ATALERV
-206 RDSRANAFKVAQT
+206 RDSRTKAFRVAQT

-241 DADVADLPRRQ
+241 DADVADMARRQ
-252 ALVVNQIAALTG
+252 ALVANQIAALTG
-264 QAAAELK
+264 QSAAELK
-271 LQATYSLPAPPQI
+271 LQALPLTEPPAI

-329 FGYSSEDLGSLI
+329 FGYSSEDLGSLL
-341 SAPARLYNVGPSI
+341 SAPARLYNFGPSI
-354 SLPVF
+354 SLPIF

-365 ANLAGAK
+365 ANLASSK
-372 AQVDES
+372 AQVDET
-378 LATFRGRMLQALRE
+378 LAAFRGRMLQALRE

-399 LQGRASVVDAQNRT
+399 LQGRATVVEAQRRT
-413 LASSAQALNVAKSRY
+413 LSSSGQALTVARSRY
-428 DKGAVSYL
+428 DQGAVSYL

-465 LVKALGGGWSVAGG
+465 LVKALGGGWTPS

>member
-1 MHSRL
+1 MKTQTAL
-6 EIEMNAKF
+6 TLI
-14 SLSLL
+14 LS
-19 LTAALAACTTLG
+19 AALAACTTLG
-31 PNYQAPAANAP
+31 PNYQAPAAQAP
-42 AAYRAAAPVAGA
+42 ATYRAASPAGA

-59 WWLVFGDAQ
+59 WWLMFGDAQ
-68 LNALQAQALQ
+68 LDALQAQALQ

-94 AVFGATRADHLPRVD
+94 AVAGATHADTLPRVD

-116 LRTSAKATTTPV
+116 LRTSARATTTPV
-128 LNGHPVTFE
+128 LNGRAVTFE
-137 GETFGLQASIGWEL
+137 GESFGLSASVGWEL
-151 DLWGRVKRQGE
+151 DLWGRVKRQQE

-168 DASTLDAAAA
+168 DATTLDAAAA
-178 RVALTAD
+178 RVALTAE

-199 AAALQRL
+199 GVALQRL
-206 RDSRANAFKVAQT
+206 RDSRARALQVVQT

-227 MQDLERVRAELAAA
+227 QQDLERVRAELAAA
-241 DADVADLPRRQ
+241 DAELADLPRRQ
-252 ALVVNQIAALTG
+252 ALLLNQLAALTG
-264 QAAAELK
+264 QPAAALK
-271 LQATYSLPAPPQI
+271 LQAAAPLTAPPAI

-316 EAAFYPSIKLTGS
+316 EAGFYPSIKLTGS
-329 FGYSSEDLGSLI
+329 FGYSSEDLGALI
-341 SAPARLYNVGPSI
+341 SAPARLYNLGPSV
-354 SLPVF
+354 SLPLF
-359 EGGRNK
+359 EGGRNR
-365 ANLAGAK
+365 ANLAA
-372 AQVDES
+372 ARAAVDES
-378 LATFRGRMLQALRE
+378 LAAFRSRMLQALRE

-399 LQGRASVVDAQNRT
+399 LQGRAAVVDAQQRT
-413 LASSAQALNVAKSRY
+413 LASSSQALRVARSRY
-428 DKGAVSYL
+428 AQGAVSYL

-465 LVKALGGGWSVAGG
+465 LVKALGGGWS
-479 ASGG
+479 

>member
-1 MHSRL
+1 MIQL
-6 EIEMNAKF
+6 KTVLTLVA
-14 SLSLL
+14 
-19 LTAALAACTTLG
+19 TAALAACTTLG

-42 AAYRAAAPVAGA
+42 AAYRAVAPAAGA
-54 ELQRD
+54 ELQAD
-59 WWLVFGDAQ
+59 WWLIFGDAQ
-68 LNALQAQALQ
+68 LNALQAQALR

-94 AVFGATRADHLPRVD
+94 AVFGATRADELPRVD
-109 AGANAGG
+109 VGASETG
-116 LRTSAKATTTPV
+116 LRTSAKSVTTPV
-128 LNGHPVTFE
+128 LGGQAITFE
-137 GETFGLQASIGWEL
+137 GWQTGVQASLGWEL
-151 DLWGRVKRQGE
+151 DLWGRVKRQAE
-162 AAQAQL
+162 SAQAQL
-168 DASTLDAAAA
+168 EASTLDAAAA

-199 AAALQRL
+199 AAALGRL
-206 RDSRANAFKVAQT
+206 RDSRASAFKVAQT

-227 MQDLERVRAELAAA
+227 TQDLERVRAELASA

-252 ALVVNQIAALTG
+252 ALVLNQIAALTG
-264 QAAAELK
+264 QGAAELK
-271 LQATYSLPAPPQI
+271 LQVTTSLPTPPAL

-316 EAAFYPSIKLTGS
+316 EAAFYPSIRLTGS
-329 FGYSSEDLGSLI
+329 FGYQSKDLSDILA
-341 SAPARLYNVGPSI
+341 APARLYSVGPSI
-354 SLPVF
+354 SLPIL

-378 LATFRGRMLQALRE
+378 LAAFRGRMLQALRE

-399 LQGRASVVDAQNRT
+399 LQGRAVTMDAQNRT
-413 LASSAQALNVAKSRY
+413 LASSRQALAVARSRY

-465 LVKALGGGWSVAGG
+465 LVKALGGGWAPQGAG
-479 ASGG
+479 SGS

>member
-1 MHSRL
+1 MIRL
-6 EIEMNAKF
+6 NTVLTLVA
-14 SLSLL
+14 
-19 LTAALAACTTLG
+19 TAALAACTTLG
-31 PNYQAPAANAP
+31 PNYQAPAPNAP
-42 AAYRAAAPVAGA
+42 ASYRAAASSAGA

-68 LNALQAQALQ
+68 LNALEAQALQ

-88 RIERAR
+88 RIQRAR
-94 AVFGATRADHLPRVD
+94 AVFGATQADELPRVD
-109 AGANAGG
+109 VGASAGG

-128 LNGHPVTFE
+128 LNGRAITFE
-137 GETFGLQASIGWEL
+137 GESFGLQASIGWEL
-151 DLWGRVKRQGE
+151 DLWGRVKRQAE
-162 AAQAQL
+162 SAQAQL

-178 RVALTAD
+178 RVALTTD

-206 RDSRANAFKVAQT
+206 RDSRAKAFQVAQT
-219 RFDAGSST
+219 RFDAGAST
-227 MQDLERVRAELAAA
+227 TQDLERVRAELAAA

-252 ALVVNQIAALTG
+252 ALVLNQIAALTG
-264 QAAAELK
+264 QAAADLK
-271 LQATYSLPAPPQI
+271 LEANGTLPLPPAI

-341 SAPARLYNVGPSI
+341 SAPARLYNIGPSI
-354 SLPVF
+354 SLPLF

-378 LATFRGRMLQALRE
+378 LAGFRGRMLQALRE

-399 LQGRASVVDAQNRT
+399 LQGRAATMDAQNRT
-413 LASSAQALNVAKSRY
+413 LASSSQALAVARSRY

-465 LVKALGGGWSVAGG
+465 LVKALGGGWAPADTATT
-479 ASGG
+479 ASAAR

>member
-1 MHSRL
+1 MIQL
-6 EIEMNAKF
+6 KTVLTLVA
-14 SLSLL
+14 
-19 LTAALAACTTLG
+19 TAALAACTTLG

-42 AAYRAAAPVAGA
+42 AAYRAATPVAGA

-59 WWLVFGDAQ
+59 WWLMFGDAQ
-68 LNALQAQALQ
+68 LNALEAQALQ

-94 AVFGATRADHLPRVD
+94 AVYAGVRADELPRVD
-109 AGANAGG
+109 VGG
-116 LRTSAKATTTPV
+116 SVTTLRTSAKSVTTPV
-128 LNGHPVTFE
+128 LGGQAITFD
-137 GETFGLQASIGWEL
+137 GTQTGIQASLGWEI
-151 DLWGRVKRQGE
+151 DLWGRVKRQAE
-162 AAQAQL
+162 ASQAQL
-168 DASTLDAAAA
+168 DATTLDAAAA

-199 AAALQRL
+199 ATALQRL

-227 MQDLERVRAELAAA
+227 TQDLERVRAELASA

-252 ALVVNQIAALTG
+252 ALVINQIAALTG
-264 QAAAELK
+264 QGSADLQ
-271 LQATYSLPAPPQI
+271 LQATTSLPVPPAI

-316 EAAFYPSIKLTGS
+316 EAAFYPSIRLTGS
-329 FGYSSEDLGSLI
+329 FGYQSKDLSDLV
-341 SAPARLYNVGPSI
+341 SAPARLYNFGPSI
-354 SLPVF
+354 SLPIF
-359 EGGRNK
+359 EGGKNK
-365 ANLAGAK
+365 ANLAVSK

-378 LATFRGRMLQALRE
+378 LAAFRGRMLQALRE

-399 LQGRASVVDAQNRT
+399 LQGRTATMDAQNRT
-413 LASSAQALNVAKSRY
+413 LTSSSQALTVAKSRY

-465 LVKALGGGWSVAGG
+465 LVKALGGGWNAKSDVAGG
-479 ASGG
+479 

>member
-1 MHSRL
+1 
-6 EIEMNAKF
+6 MNAKF
-14 SLSLL
+14 VLTL
-19 LTAALAACTTLG
+19 LTSAVLAACTTVG
-31 PNYQAPAANAP
+31 PNYEAPAAHAP
-42 AAYRAAAPVAGA
+42 AAYRAASPAGA

-59 WWLVFGDAQ
+59 WWLMFDDAQ
-68 LNALQAQALQ
+68 LNALEGQALQ

-94 AVFGATRADHLPRVD
+94 AVFGATRADERPRLDV
-109 AGANAGG
+109 GASVTD
-116 LRTSAKATTTPV
+116 LRTSAKSVTTPV
-128 LNGHPVTFE
+128 LGGQPIIFDGTQT
-137 GETFGLQASIGWEL
+137 GIQASLGWEI
-151 DLWGRVKRQGE
+151 DLWGRVKRQAE

-199 AAALQRL
+199 ANALQRL
-206 RDSRANAFKVAQT
+206 RDSRAKAFQVAQT
-219 RFDAGSST
+219 RFDAGAST
-227 MQDLERVRAELAAA
+227 TQDLERVRAELAAA
-241 DADVADLPRRQ
+241 DADLADLPRRE
-252 ALVVNQIAALTG
+252 ALVLNQLAALTG
-264 QAAAELK
+264 QPAAGLK
-271 LQATYSLPAPPQI
+271 LQAAPLATPPQI

-316 EAAFYPSIKLTGS
+316 EAAFYPSIRLTGS
-329 FGYSSEDLGSLI
+329 FGYQSKELGDLI

-354 SLPVF
+354 SLPIF
-359 EGGRNK
+359 DGGRNQ

-372 AQVDES
+372 TQVDES
-378 LATFRGRMLQALRE
+378 LAAFRGRMLQALRE

-399 LQGRASVVDAQNRT
+399 LQGRAAVVTAQNRT
-413 LASSAQALNVAKSRY
+413 LASAGEALKVARSRY
-428 DKGAVSYL
+428 DQGAVSYL

-465 LVKALGGGWSVAGG
+465 LVKALGGGWTPAGP
-479 ASGG
+479 GG

>member
-1 MHSRL
+1 MIQL
-6 EIEMNAKF
+6 KTVLTLVA
-14 SLSLL
+14 
-19 LTAALAACTTLG
+19 TAALAACTTLG

-42 AAYRAAAPVAGA
+42 AAYRAAAAVAGA

-59 WWLVFGDAQ
+59 WWLMFGDAQ

-83 AAAAA
+83 AAALA
-88 RIERAR
+88 RVERAK
-94 AVFGATRADHLPRVD
+94 AVYGATRADELPRLDVT
-109 AGANAGG
+109 AGETG
-116 LRTSAKATTTPV
+116 LRTSAKSVTTPV
-128 LNGHPVTFE
+128 LGGQAITFE
-137 GETFGLQASIGWEL
+137 GWQTTLQANLSWEI
-151 DLWGRVKRQGE
+151 DLWGRVKRQAE
-162 AAQAQL
+162 SAQAQL

-206 RDSRANAFKVAQT
+206 RDSRAKAFKVAQT

-227 MQDLERVRAELAAA
+227 TQDLERVRAELASA

-252 ALVVNQIAALTG
+252 ALVANQIAALTG

-271 LQATYSLPAPPQI
+271 LQAVPMAAPPAI

-316 EAAFYPSIKLTGS
+316 EAAFYPSIRLTGS
-329 FGYSSEDLGSLI
+329 FGYQSKDLSDLI
-341 SAPARLYNVGPSI
+341 SAPARLYNFGPGI
-354 SLPVF
+354 SLPIF

-378 LATFRGRMLQALRE
+378 LAAFRGRMLQALRE

-399 LQGRASVVDAQNRT
+399 LQGRANVVDAQNRT
-413 LASSAQALNVAKSRY
+413 LASSGEALKVAKSRY
-428 DKGAVSYL
+428 DQGAVSYL

-465 LVKALGGGWSVAGG
+465 LVKALGGGWTAT
-479 ASGG
+479 SGS